1 MTKAKKAS
9 KAGIG
14 NPKMRSN
21 GIVIIR
27 IKKATTQKE

>member
-1 MTKAKKAS
+1 MTKAKKAI

-21 GIVIIR
+21 GMAIRR
-27 IKKATTQKE
+27 IKKATIQKE